1 MPKKY
6 KKSELRK
13 LLEEAFEHYKQQTL
27 YKEEIHQYFKEKGW
41 KENEIDEIV
50 KDALRYHILEMGVAP
65 IPDPEKP
72 LEKIED
78 KIVYTLKRKEKWTKI
93 S

>member
-27 YKEEIHQYFKEKGW
+27 YKEEIHQYFKNKGINEK
-41 KENEIDEIV
+41 EIDELIEEAFYQDILDIGIV
-50 KDALRYHILEMGVAP
+50 PISDPKD
-65 IPDPEKP
+65 P
-72 LEKIED
+72 LKIIEG
-78 KIVYTLKRKEKWTKI
+78 KRVYILKRKEKWKKI